1 MGGDV
6 EQLRAEAES
15 LRKKIKVTIA
25 HVTIKLTNDLPLIS
39 DSLFV
44 LKMMLLLCLIFL
56 IL

>member
-44 LKMMLLLCLIFL
+44 LKMMLLLCLVFL